1 MLCQTKTESISWNV
15 SLYVNLW
22 VFVYSL
28 CLIIFMLLCVDIV
41 DIVDTQGKSQ
51 YEPTQTLAGIVE
63 PELT

>member
-28 CLIIFMLLCVDIV
+28 CIIILSLGV

-51 YEPTQTLAGIVE
+51 NEPTQTLAGIVE
-63 PELT
+63 PQLT